1 MRIRRPSIVALAA
14 LVASLLVAPSAIADE
29 LDEAKKVEAAARKA
43 FEAKDYEAAAKA
55 FARANAMAPRAA
67 TKYNEAFAWG
77 KADNVAA
84 AADAYEAAL
93 ELGLEGKLAKAAN
106 DRIVE
111 LKREL
116 GYLVVPGPPGTTR

>member
-67 TKYNEAFAWG
+67 TRAAG
-77 KADNVAA
+77 IADRPSP
-84 AADAYEAAL
+84 AL
-93 ELGLEGKLAKAAN
+93 P
-106 DRIVE
+106 R
-111 LKREL
+111 
-116 GYLVVPGPPGTTR
+116 PGRA